1 MFAYVVRL
9 ATRRSVA
16 PSATISL
23 MSRTVLIVDDHP
35 SFRASARAMLEAEGF
50 DVVGELAE
58 GASVVE
64 TVLALEPDV
73 ILLDVQLPDMTG
85 FDVCAGLENCGASTA
100 QVILVSSRD
109 LTDYGELVDVSC
121 ACGFVPKGELSG
133 DMIAALLA

>member
-1 MFAYVVRL
+1 MFARVVRL
-9 ATRRSVA
+9 ATRRGLS

-50 DVVGELAE
+50 DVVGELTE

-73 ILLDVQLPDMTG
+73 VLPDMTG
-85 FDVCAGLENCGASTA
+85 FDVCAGLENCDASTA

-121 ACGFVPKGELSG
+121 ACGFVPKG
-133 DMIAALLA
+133 